1 MQSNRIVKSR
11 ARNFREHAEN
21 TVFSTRRD
29 NLLRRK
35 PMTVSRPSAYLLIHM
50 NINQEKA
57 RGNRC
62 KYTEPSA
69 LVLPATDSTLG
80 DRFAVRSG

>member
-1 MQSNRIVKSR
+1 
-11 ARNFREHAEN
+11 
-21 TVFSTRRD
+21 
-29 NLLRRK
+29 
-35 PMTVSRPSAYLLIHM
+35 MTVSRPSAYLLIHM

-80 DRFAVRSG
+80 DRFAVVLDGHQN